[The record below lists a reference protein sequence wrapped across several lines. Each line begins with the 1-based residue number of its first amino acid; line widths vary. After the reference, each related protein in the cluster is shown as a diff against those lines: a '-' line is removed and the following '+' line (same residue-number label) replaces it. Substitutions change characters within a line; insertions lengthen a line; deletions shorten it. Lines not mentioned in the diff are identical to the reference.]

1 MVVLCLRCC
10 EGFPLAAESR
20 DCSSVAVRGLL
31 IAVISLAALGHL
43 GVSNCGTRAS
53 VIVAHGLRRCGSPA
67 LEHRLSS

>member
-1 MVVLCLRCC
+1 MVVLGLRCC

-43 GVSNCGTRAS
+43 GVSNCGTRAQE
-53 VIVAHGLRRCGSPA
+53 VWLPGSRA
-67 LEHRLSS
+67 QAQ